1 MNWSDKMTLLVS
13 AYIQN
18 TSYLTPD
25 VEERIIKKA
34 EMMLDKI
41 EQRKREKQND
51 NTGKHYK
58 LESA

>member
-1 MNWSDKMTLLVS
+1 MDWSDKMALLVS

-18 TSYLTPD
+18 SSYLTPD
-25 VEERIIKKA
+25 VEERIIEKA

-41 EQRKREKQND
+41 EQRQREKQND
-51 NTGKHYK
+51 SNGKHYK

>member
-1 MNWSDKMTLLVS
+1 MDWSDKMALLVS

-18 TSYLTPD
+18 CSYLTPD
-25 VEERIIKKA
+25 VEERIIEKA

-41 EQRKREKQND
+41 EQRQREKQND
-51 NTGKHYK
+51 SNGKHYK